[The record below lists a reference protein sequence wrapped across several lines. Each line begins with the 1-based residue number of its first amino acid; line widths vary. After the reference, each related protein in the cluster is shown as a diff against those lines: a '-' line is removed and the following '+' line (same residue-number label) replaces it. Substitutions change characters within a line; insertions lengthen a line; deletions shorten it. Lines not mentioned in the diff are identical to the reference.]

1 MYIFERRNED
11 GVVEHKQTL
20 ERSSASSSCNIT
32 CVDFAPNGKHLAVG
46 DSNREIVLWT
56 TTSNAE
62 EEEDDDDDDKDEE
75 EATKEELFFRLLK
88 PRDRRHSKFLHSS
101 RIEDVHWSRSST
113 SFLSCSLDGRAKIW
127 RNVVRKSGSKS
138 SAVKV
143 VEEDVNAVRGGVRF
157 AQLLYVNNENDENFD
172 KENEDDLETVNAH
185 LVCVGADCA
194 VRFFAYTP
202 S

>member
-11 GVVEHKQTL
+11 GVVERKQTL
-20 ERSSASSSCNIT
+20 ERSNVSSSCNIT
-32 CVDFAPNGKHLAVG
+32 CIDLAPNGKHLAVG

-62 EEEDDDDDDKDEE
+62 DEDDKDEE
-75 EATKEELFFRLLK
+75 ERKQEETKEELFFRLLK

-127 RNVVRKSGSKS
+127 RNVVRKSSSKS

-172 KENEDDLETVNAH
+172 NENEDDLETANAH

-194 VRFFAYTP
+194 VRFFAHTP

>member
-1 MYIFERRNED
+1 MKMKMTKMIEDRR
-11 GVVEHKQTL
+11 Q
-20 ERSSASSSCNIT
+20 
-32 CVDFAPNGKHLAVG
+32 
-46 DSNREIVLWT
+46 
-56 TTSNAE
+56 
-62 EEEDDDDDDKDEE
+62 
-75 EATKEELFFRLLK
+75 EATKEECFFRLLK

-127 RNVVRKSGSKS
+127 RNVVRKSSSKS

-172 KENEDDLETVNAH
+172 KENEDDLETANAH

-194 VRFFAYTP
+194 VRFFGHTP